1 MEDEVKIAL
10 ASIDRKDAAFRDQI
24 ERARAYRDRLSAAG
38 LDVRPQGFSVPL
50 MQRLETA
57 ASPVL
62 AHVRA
67 QS

>member
-1 MEDEVKIAL
+1 MEAEVKQAL
-10 ASIDRKDAAFRDQI
+10 ASFDEKDAAFREQV

-57 ASPVL
+57 GSPILASI
-62 AHVRA
+62 RA
-67 QS
+67 